1 MENQNY
7 GRHSTSITKHCQTSK
22 SCQYAIDKD
31 QDDDCTSKWSIQDT
45 NSQRHFQYIQRLIKY
60 STERYGKPSTSLL
73 ADELDRYKG
82 KENAY
87 ADNHIIEIQKVYQ
100 NKYQEPKQL
109 EIVDK
114 KNKKKKEYKMKNY
127 SYTNLITY
135 LSNPADLK
143 CQNLLSFKMK

>member
-31 QDDDCTSKWSIQDT
+31 QDNDCTSKWSIQDT

-114 KNKKKKEYKMKNY
+114 KKTKRKK
-127 SYTNLITY
+127 STR
-135 LSNPADLK
+135 
-143 CQNLLSFKMK
+143 